1 MRNASLMEMSLRE
14 RSWSPYAAGVLIG
27 LLQIPAFLLI
37 ETALGTSS
45 SYVTI
50 AAHIAN
56 LADASVGKMDYL
68 AKHMYGAKN
77 LWQVAMVIG
86 IVLGAFMSMKASGA
100 NRQIISPVWKR
111 AVGLD
116 TLSSRAP
123 MAFAGGFIMV
133 LGARIADGCT
143 TGHGISGVAQLAV
156 GSMVAVAAMFV
167 GAIASALMMK
177 RV

>member
-1 MRNASLMEMSLRE
+1 MNLRDKA
-14 RSWSPYAAGVLIG
+14 WSPYVAGILIG

-50 AAHIAN
+50 AAHIASIFDN
-56 LADASVGKMDYL
+56 SIDKMDYL

-77 LWQVAMVIG
+77 LWQAAMVIG
-86 IVLGAFMSMKASGA
+86 IAVGAFISMRMSGA
-100 NRQIISPVWKR
+100 RRQAISPVWKS
-111 AVGLD
+111 AIGIEKV
-116 TLSSRAP
+116 SSRAP
-123 MAFAGGFIMV
+123 MAFVGGFIMV

-143 TGHGISGVAQLAV
+143 TGHGISGMAQLAV
-156 GSMVAVAAMFV
+156 GSTVAVAAMFA
-167 GAIASALMMK
+167 GAIATALLMK

>member
-1 MRNASLMEMSLRE
+1 MTLRDKA
-14 RSWSPYAAGVLIG
+14 WSPYAAGILIG

-37 ETALGTSS
+37 QTALGTSS

-50 AAHIAN
+50 AAHIAS
-56 LADASVGKMDYL
+56 LFDASIASMDYL

-77 LWQVAMVIG
+77 LWQLAIVGGIAIG
-86 IVLGAFMSMKASGA
+86 ALASAAISRTRRGA
-100 NRQIISPVWKR
+100 ISPVWRR
-111 AVGLD
+111 AVGID
-116 TLSSRAP
+116 RLSSRAP

-143 TGHGISGVAQLAV
+143 TGHGISGIAQLAV
-156 GSMVAVAAMFV
+156 GSTVAVAAMFV
-167 GAIASALMMK
+167 GGIVTALLMR

>member
-1 MRNASLMEMSLRE
+1 MTLRD
-14 RSWSPYAAGVLIG
+14 RAWSPYAAGILIG

-50 AAHIAN
+50 AAHMAAF
-56 LADASVGKMDYL
+56 ADTSVSKMDYF

-86 IVLGAFMSMKASGA
+86 IVVGAFASMKMSGA
-100 NRQIISPVWKR
+100 RRQTISPVWNR
-111 AVGLD
+111 AVGFRS
-116 TLSSRAP
+116 LSSRAP

-143 TGHGISGVAQLAV
+143 TGHGISGVAQLAL
-156 GSMVAVAAMFV
+156 GSTVAVTAMFA
-167 GAIASALMMK
+167 GAIATALLMK

>member
-1 MRNASLMEMSLRE
+1 MTLRDKA
-14 RSWSPYAAGVLIG
+14 WSPYAAGILIG

-37 ETALGTSS
+37 QTALGTSS

-50 AAHIAN
+50 AAHIAA
-56 LADASVGKMDYL
+56 LFDASVANMDYL

-77 LWQVAMVIG
+77 LWQAAMVAGIAIG
-86 IVLGAFMSMKASGA
+86 TLVSATISATRRSA
-100 NRQIISPVWKR
+100 ISPVWRR
-111 AVGLD
+111 AAGID
-116 TLSSRAP
+116 RLSSRAP

-143 TGHGISGVAQLAV
+143 TGHGISGIAQLAV
-156 GSMVAVAAMFV
+156 GSTVAVAAMFV
-167 GAIASALMMK
+167 GGIVTALLMR

>member
-1 MRNASLMEMSLRE
+1 MTFRDKA
-14 RSWSPYAAGVLIG
+14 WSPYAAGILIG

-50 AAHIAN
+50 AAHIAS
-56 LADASVGKMDYL
+56 LADASIANMDYL

-86 IVLGAFMSMKASGA
+86 IAIGAFVSMKASGA
-100 NRQIISPVWKR
+100 HRKTISPVWRK

-116 TLSSRAP
+116 SLSSRAP

-143 TGHGISGVAQLAV
+143 TGHGISGMAQLAV
-156 GSMVAVAAMFV
+156 GSTVAVAAMFTS
-167 GAIASALMMK
+167 AIATALLMK

>member
-1 MRNASLMEMSLRE
+1 MTFRDKA
-14 RSWSPYAAGVLIG
+14 WSPYAAGVLIG

-37 ETALGTSS
+37 DTALGTSS

-50 AAHIAN
+50 AAHIASF
-56 LADASVGKMDYL
+56 ADTSSNKMDYL

-77 LWQVAMVIG
+77 LWQVAMVVG
-86 IVLGAFMSMKASGA
+86 IAIGAFMSMKASGA
-100 NRQIISPVWKR
+100 RRQVISPVWKK

-143 TGHGISGVAQLAV
+143 TGHGISGMAQLAV
-156 GSMVAVAAMFV
+156 GSTVAVAAMFV
-167 GAIASALMMK
+167 GAIATALLMK

>member
-1 MRNASLMEMSLRE
+1 MTLRDKA
-14 RSWSPYAAGVLIG
+14 WSPYAAGVLIG

-50 AAHIAN
+50 AAHVAV
-56 LADASVGKMDYL
+56 LADASISKMDYL

-86 IVLGAFMSMKASGA
+86 IAVGAFVSMKASGA
-100 NRQIISPVWKR
+100 RRQTISPVWKM
-111 AVGLD
+111 AVGRD
-116 TLSSRAP
+116 SLSSRAP

-143 TGHGISGVAQLAV
+143 TGHGISGMAQLAV
-156 GSMVAVAAMFV
+156 GSTVAVAAMFA
-167 GAIASALMMK
+167 GAIATALLMK

>member
-1 MRNASLMEMSLRE
+1 MTLRDKA
-14 RSWSPYAAGVLIG
+14 WSPYVAGILIG

-45 SYVTI
+45 SYVTM
-50 AAHIAN
+50 AAHLAA
-56 LADASVGKMDYL
+56 LADPSISNMQYL

-86 IVLGAFMSMKASGA
+86 IALGAFISMRASGA
-100 NRQIISPVWKR
+100 HRQRISPVWKK
-111 AVGLD
+111 AVGIDSLA
-116 TLSSRAP
+116 SRAP

-143 TGHGISGVAQLAV
+143 TGHGISGIAQLAMA
-156 GSMVAVAAMFV
+156 STVAVAAMFA
-167 GAIASALMMK
+167 GAIVTALLMK